1 LLGGCQRVKLGK
13 LLQEFVQ
20 STQELRRDPSI
31 KFSLLL
37 LSGVLI
43 IGTASA
49 IVGYFFG
56 YQSLKG
62 VTQPDKNPFLGA
74 DASGQQY
81 PRQGNQFVSEQDIIA
96 QVEKQIKGGNKAQKD
111 AKKESAENKDKD
123 KDKEK
128 GATASSS
135 PSPKT
140 GQAKSLP
147 ITAENQGVKLEI
159 RSLAVAEDTL
169 TLGVVLR
176 NEGNAAV
183 QFLYDF
189 LDITD
194 DQSQTFSTEVKGLPT
209 DLKAKSE
216 TFNGTIKV
224 MGVSAETSKALTLSL
239 SDYPEQKI
247 KLEVS
252 GIPVKP

>member
-1 LLGGCQRVKLGK
+1 VKLGK

-43 IGTASA
+43 IGTVSA

-74 DASGQQY
+74 DASSQQY

-96 QVEKQIKGGNKAQKD
+96 QVEKQIKGVNKAQKD
-111 AKKESAENKDKD
+111 AKKESADKKDKD
-123 KDKEK
+123 KNQDKD
-128 GATASSS
+128 AAASSS

-140 GQAKSLP
+140 GQVKSLP
-147 ITAENQGVKLEI
+147 IVAENQGVKLEI
-159 RSLAVAEDTL
+159 RSVAVAEDTL

-224 MGVSAETSKALTLSL
+224 MGVSAEASKALTLSL